1 MKVVLLP
8 TCGLADARWREES
21 PRTITQ
27 FSQSYPR
34 TSAAARETAAYEYV
48 PRFPTPQW
56 MCSLPSGVIRTSP
69 SWPLIPAEWKAWPT
83 ATPVTF
89 DPRRTPL
96 RASRSSHPNLRAPR
110 SSASRRCALV
120 TGPWLPP

>member
-1 MKVVLLP
+1 MVKVVLLP
-8 TCGLADARWREES
+8 TCGLADARLRDES

-27 FSQSYPR
+27 FSQSYPS

-69 SWPLIPAEWKAWPT
+69 SCPLIPAE
-83 ATPVTF
+83 
-89 DPRRTPL
+89 
-96 RASRSSHPNLRAPR
+96 
-110 SSASRRCALV
+110 
-120 TGPWLPP
+120 